1 MSETARFF
9 EIFVPVEAGDID
21 QNGHVN
27 NVTYL
32 RWAQDAA
39 AAHWRALAPVE
50 DQETLCW
57 VILRHEIDYRQ
68 PAYLG
73 DALSVRTWVGSA
85 TRFKFERFTE
95 IRRLSDRVLLAK
107 ARTVWCAL
115 NTETR
120 KPAIV
125 SGDLRALFS
134 VGVTRHGKRRARLK
148 HLSGIVP
155 RTGARFLR

>member
-1 MSETARFF
+1 MSESKGFF
-9 EIFVPVEAGDID
+9 EIFVPVEAKDID

-39 AAHWRALAPVE
+39 ATHWSALAPLR
-50 DQETLCW
+50 DQQNLAW
-57 VILRHEIDYRQ
+57 IILRHEIDYKQ

-73 DALSVRTWVGSA
+73 DKLSVRTWVGSA

-95 IRRLSDRVLLAK
+95 IQRVSDGAVLAK

-115 NTETR
+115 DARTR
-120 KPAIV
+120 RPALV
-125 SGDLRALFS
+125 SSELRALFS
-134 VGVTRHGKRRARLK
+134 VGVTG
-148 HLSGIVP
+148 SGS
-155 RTGARFLR
+155 AAQS